1 MRRRPALLILL
12 LAGACSAPERKGPL
26 PPSQP
31 TLSTLSG
38 ADRAAAEK
46 TGLSATEAAR
56 LISTP
61 LYRFTPKDLDRYLA
75 FLQAREPSLRKRVT
89 TLARKALGQPY
100 KIYLLGE
107 FPFEILDPDPL
118 FSLSA
123 SDCVTF
129 VEHMY
134 AMALSGNWRT
144 FFVTLQRIRYMGGEI
159 GLTTRNHFTIP
170 DWEPSNAWLVR
181 PIDLPTSPG
190 GKRALLVRTG
200 RRSFFKKWGLGK
212 DFPEKS
218 VKTTYYTP
226 QGVREILPYLKE
238 GDMVQVI
245 RTFGGKEGW
254 CGHVGLVGTAPGGT
268 VTFINSTRPR
278 VKEEPILD
286 YMNRNLRLNPGRK
299 AKKRPFFLGFR
310 FLRLQPNPLENLREI
325 DGPDAPVLRI
335 PARRGRPR

>member
-1 MRRRPALLILL
+1 MKRRLVLLLF
-12 LAGACSAPERKGPL
+12 LAGACSAPERKGLL
-26 PPSQP
+26 PPSGSKP
-31 TLSTLSG
+31 PALSG
-38 ADRAAAEK
+38 ADRAAAK
-46 TGLSATEAAR
+46 KAGLSPAEAAR

-61 LYRFTPKDLDRYLA
+61 LYRFTPADLDHFLA

-118 FSLSA
+118 FSLTT

-134 AMALSGNWRT
+134 AMALSKNWRA

-200 RRSFFKKWGLGK
+200 RRPFFKKWGLGK

-218 VKTTYYTP
+218 VRTTYYTP
-226 QGVREILPYLKE
+226 KGVREILPFLKE

-254 CGHVGLVGTAPGGT
+254 CGHVGLVGIGPGGT

-286 YMNRNLRLNPGRK
+286 YMNRNLRLNPARK
-299 AKKRPFFLGFR
+299 AKKRHFFLGFR
-310 FLRLQPNPLENLREI
+310 FLRLRQNPLENLREI

>member
-1 MRRRPALLILL
+1 MRRSPLLVLL
-12 LAGACSAPERKGPL
+12 LAGACAGPAEKERPAPI
-26 PPSQP
+26 PPP
-31 TLSTLSG
+31 PVKALSR

-46 TGLSATEAAR
+46 ARLPVREAAR
-56 LISTP
+56 LIAAP
-61 LYRFTPKDLDRYLA
+61 LYRFTPKDLDHYLA

-89 TLARKALGQPY
+89 ALARKALGQPY

-118 FSLSA
+118 YSLQA

-134 AMALSGNWRT
+134 AMALSRNWRS

-170 DWEPSNAWLVR
+170 DWEPSNSWLVR
-181 PIDLPTSPG
+181 PIEISTSPG
-190 GKRALLVRTG
+190 GTRTLLVRTG

-212 DFPEKS
+212 DFPEKA

-226 QGVREILPYLKE
+226 HGVREVLPRLKE

-245 RTFGGKEGW
+245 RTFRGKEGW
-254 CGHVGLVGTAPGGT
+254 CGHVGLVGIGPGRT

-299 AKKRPFFLGFR
+299 ARKRPYFLGFR
-310 FLRLQPNPLENLREI
+310 FLRLQEDPLANLRRI
-325 DGPDAPVLRI
+325 DGPGAPVLRI